1 MSSQGQHRL
10 EAQEQADPTIGRL
23 VADASRDVSALVQY
37 EIQLAKSEL
46 RVSVKNLGL
55 GAGLLA
61 VAAFFGVLII
71 IFASIT
77 AAYFIAKI
85 PGLDLAWAFLIVT
98 GIYILLAVIVVLI
111 GIRKLKSVK
120 APEKTID
127 TAKEIPNALKGQTG
141 KPKAPAEPATPTGAR
156 SES

>member
-10 EAQEQADPTIGRL
+10 EAQEQSDPTIGRL
-23 VADASRDVSALVQY
+23 VADASRDVSSLVQY

-46 RVSVKNLGL
+46 RVSVKNLGIG
-55 GAGLLA
+55 GALLA
-61 VAAFFGVLII
+61 VAGFFGIMII

-98 GIYILLAVIVVLI
+98 GIYLLLAVILVLI
-111 GIRKLKSVK
+111 GIRKLKAIK
-120 APEKTID
+120 APEQTIS
-127 TAKEIPNALKGQTG
+127 TAKEIPGALKGQHD
-141 KPKAPAEPATPTGAR
+141 KAGAR
-156 SES
+156 PEAIAPKP